1 MRTRCV
7 RPAVRPAAWTP
18 AELELDG
25 HRTLFHPPSPL
36 TCVIFSSL
44 SLRAAPA
51 PDTPKRIE
59 GQIKLN
65 KYVYKSICECV
76 KPKNVTSSLCRPTK
90 KKIKEEEAGTADGS
104 KSGSAE
110 DFSELKEYYKKCEG
124 FTEKLVCDFLRN
136 EAVNKGLTPL
146 EVR

>member
-1 MRTRCV
+1 MSTFDNLL
-7 RPAVRPAAWTP
+7 TP
-18 AELELDG
+18 Q
-25 HRTLFHPPSPL
+25 FL
-36 TCVIFSSL
+36 TL
-44 SLRAAPA
+44 SLPPVKTKMRLSLLALLGLPISSAA
-51 PDTPKRIE
+51 TPTNP
-59 GQIKLN
+59 LN
-65 KYVYKSICECV
+65 LL
-76 KPKNVTSSLCRPTK
+76 NNFLTTNL
-90 KKIKEEEAGTADGS
+90 AGTADGS